1 MSVLYICYSSCP
13 VRHLHAISLL
23 NSTLFS
29 VDLIG
34 TFKPKPK
41 PKQKAPASHSIS
53 GSTSVPAVANAVSS
67 LPAARAQAKKAKP
80 TLAHLA
86 REMNFDL
93 LLLRLS
99 FIVECLSHALV
110 AFSPRSLGAGYFVA
124 FTTLSSL
131 GAGVIPAS
139 NSLALCIMQMQAQ
152 AQAAG
157 SSGNGGSFDDEG
169 GAGRLFGALAALQ
182 AIGQMIL
189 GVSSV
194 C

>member
-1 MSVLYICYSSCP
+1 MLYICYSSCP
-13 VRHLHAISLL
+13 VRHPHAAFLL
-23 NSTLFS
+23 DSTLS
-29 VDLIG
+29 SADLIG

-53 GSTSVPAVANAVSS
+53 GSTSVSAVANAAS
-67 LPAARAQAKKAKP
+67 AQAKKTKP

-110 AFSPRSLGAGYFVA
+110 SFSPRSLGAGYFVA

-139 NSLALCIMQMQAQ
+139 SSLALCIMQMQAQ

-157 SSGNGGSFDDEG
+157 SSGGGGSFDDEG

-182 AIGQMIL
+182 SIGQMIL